1 MAQGASITVSKRHD
15 IEDHIRTLGEISEI
29 MGAMNNLAVMEIH
42 KLTRLLSAQ
51 QRVVTSM
58 ETAAKDFLAFY
69 PEALPRDR
77 GGTPLYLV
85 IGSERGF
92 CGDYNARVLAGF
104 ERHLPTVNDKEPM
117 VVAVGRKLSSRMAG
131 DPRLVA
137 AIDGP
142 TVSEEIQG
150 VLVALMQRIQELR
163 RGQQDNRTLVITV
176 VHRGAGPDGITIQ
189 PLRPF
194 ETVPRVETCGATDPL
209 LTLPPRVFVAE
220 LVDLYL
226 FAILHEIF
234 YSALMAESR
243 ERLTH
248 LEGALHRLE
257 KETSELR
264 LRRNILRQEEITEEI
279 ELIMLSAEQLKSQ

>member
-1 MAQGASITVSKRHD
+1 MSKRH
-15 IEDHIRTLGEISEI
+15 ELEEHIHTLGEISEI
-29 MGAMNNLAVMEIH
+29 MSAMNNLAMMEVH

-58 ETAAKDFLAFY
+58 ETAAKDFLAFH
-69 PEALPRDR
+69 PEALPPDR
-77 GGTPLYLV
+77 GGIPLYLL

-92 CGDYNARVLAGF
+92 CGDYNGRLLSEL
-104 ERHLPTVNDKEPM
+104 ERHLRAVGEKEPA
-117 VVAVGRKLSSRMAG
+117 VVVVGRKLSGRMAG

-142 TVSEEIQG
+142 TVSEEIPR
-150 VLVALMQRIQELR
+150 VLVALMQRIHDLR
-163 RGQQDNRTLVITV
+163 SERQDSQTLVITAV
-176 VHRGAGPDGITIQ
+176 YRLAGTNDIRIQ

-194 ETVPRVETCGATDPL
+194 DRIPRVETGGATPPL
-209 LTLPPRVFVAE
+209 LTLPPLAFIAE

-226 FAILHEIF
+226 FALLHEIF

-248 LEGALHRLE
+248 LDGALQRLE

-264 LRRNILRQEEITEEI
+264 LKRNILRQEEITEEI

>member
-1 MAQGASITVSKRHD
+1 MAQGASIPVSKRHD
-15 IEDHIRTLGEISEI
+15 IEDHLRTLGEISEI

-51 QRVVTSM
+51 ERVVTSM
-58 ETAAKDFLAFY
+58 ETAAKDFLAFH
-69 PEALPRDR
+69 PEALPRDQ
-77 GGTPLYLV
+77 GGMPLYLV

-92 CGDYNARVLAGF
+92 CGDYNARLLDGF
-104 ERHLPTVNDKEPM
+104 ERHLHTVSDQEPV
-117 VVAVGRKLSSRMAG
+117 VVAVGRKLSGRMAG

-150 VLVALMQRIQELR
+150 VLIALMQRIQELR
-163 RGQQDNRTLVITV
+163 RGQKDNRTFVITV
-176 VHRGAGPDGITIQ
+176 VYCAAGAEGITIQ

-194 ETVPRVETCGATDPL
+194 DTVPRVETSGATAPL

-243 ERLTH
+243 ARLAH
-248 LEGALHRLE
+248 LESALQRLE

>member
-1 MAQGASITVSKRHD
+1 MSKRHEID
-15 IEDHIRTLGEISEI
+15 DHIRTLGEISEI
-29 MGAMNNLAVMEIH
+29 MSAMNNLAMMEIH

-51 QRVVTSM
+51 QRVVVSM
-58 ETAAKDFLAFY
+58 ETAARDFLAFH

-92 CGDYNARVLAGF
+92 CGDYNGRLLSEL
-104 ERHLPTVNDKEPM
+104 ERHLHTAGEKEPLM
-117 VVAVGRKLSSRMAG
+117 VVVGRKLSGRMAG

-142 TVSEEIQG
+142 TVSEEIPR
-150 VLVALMQRIQELR
+150 VLVEIIQRIHDLRQER
-163 RGQQDNRTLVITV
+163 QDSRTFVMTAV
-176 VHRGAGPDGITIQ
+176 YRVAGTDGITIQ

-194 ETVPRVETCGATDPL
+194 ETIPRVETGGSTAPL
-209 LTLPPRVFVAE
+209 LTLPPRVFIAE

-248 LEGALHRLE
+248 LDGALKRLE

>member
-1 MAQGASITVSKRHD
+1 MSKRHD
-15 IEDHIRTLGEISEI
+15 IEAHLRTLGEISEI

-58 ETAAKDFLAFY
+58 ETAAKDFLTFNPA
-69 PEALPRDR
+69 ALSLNQ
-77 GGTPLYLV
+77 GGAPLYLV

-92 CGDYNARVLAGF
+92 CGDYNARLLAEF
-104 ERHLPTVNDKEPM
+104 EQHLRTVSDKEPA
-117 VVAVGRKLSSRMAG
+117 VVAVGRRLSGRMAG

-137 AIDGP
+137 AVDGP

-150 VLVALMQRIQELR
+150 VLITLMQRIQELR
-163 RGQQDNRTLVITV
+163 RGPQDNRTLVITV
-176 VHRGAGPDGITIQ
+176 IYRAAGTEGVTIR

-194 ETVPRVETCGATDPL
+194 ETLLPVETSAAPAPL
-209 LTLPPRVFVAE
+209 LTLSPRVFIAE

-243 ERLTH
+243 ARLAH
-248 LEGALHRLE
+248 LESAMQRLE
-257 KETSELR
+257 RDQTD
-264 LRRNILRQEEITEEI
+264 LRRRRNMLRQEEITEEI
-279 ELIMLSAEQLKSQ
+279 EVLMLSSLATHRPQ

>member
-1 MAQGASITVSKRHD
+1 MAQGASIPVSKRHD

-29 MGAMNNLAVMEIH
+29 MGAMKNLAVMEIH

-58 ETAAKDFLAFY
+58 ETAAKDFLAFH

-77 GGTPLYLV
+77 GGAPVYLV

-92 CGDYNARVLAGF
+92 CGDYNARLLAGF
-104 ERHLPTVNDKEPM
+104 ERHLRTVSDKTP
-117 VVAVGRKLSSRMAG
+117 VVIAVGRKLSGRMTG

-142 TVSEEIQG
+142 TVGEEIRI

-163 RGQQDNRTLVITV
+163 REQQDNRTLVITAV
-176 VHRGAGPDGITIQ
+176 YRAAGTDGITIQ

-194 ETVPRVETCGATDPL
+194 ETVPRIETSVATAPL
-209 LTLPPRVFVAE
+209 LTLPPRVFIAE
-220 LVDLYL
+220 LIDLYL
-226 FAILHEIF
+226 FAMLHEIF

-248 LEGALHRLE
+248 LEGALQRLE

-264 LRRNILRQEEITEEI
+264 LKRNILRQEEITEEI

>member
-1 MAQGASITVSKRHD
+1 MAQGASIPVSKRHD

-69 PEALPRDR
+69 PEALPPDQ

-85 IGSERGF
+85 IGSARGF
-92 CGDYNARVLAGF
+92 CGDYNARLLAEF
-104 ERHLPTVNDKEPM
+104 ERHLRKVSDKEP
-117 VVAVGRKLSSRMAG
+117 VVIAVGRKLSGRMAG

-142 TVSEEIQG
+142 TVSEEIQS
-150 VLVALMQRIQELR
+150 VLVALMQRIQGLR
-163 RGQQDNRTLVITV
+163 REQQDNRTLVITAV
-176 VHRGAGPDGITIQ
+176 YRAAGTDGITIQ

-194 ETVPRVETCGATDPL
+194 ETVPRVEMSGATAPL
-209 LTLPPRVFVAE
+209 LTLPPRIFVAE
-220 LVDLYL
+220 LVDLY
-226 FAILHEIF
+226 
-234 YSALMAESR
+234 
-243 ERLTH
+243 
-248 LEGALHRLE
+248 
-257 KETSELR
+257 
-264 LRRNILRQEEITEEI
+264 
-279 ELIMLSAEQLKSQ
+279 

>member
-1 MAQGASITVSKRHD
+1 MSKRHEID
-15 IEDHIRTLGEISEI
+15 DHIRTLGEISEI
-29 MGAMNNLAVMEIH
+29 MSAMNNLAMMEIH

-51 QRVVTSM
+51 QRVVASM
-58 ETAAKDFLAFY
+58 ETAARDFLAFH

-92 CGDYNARVLAGF
+92 CGDYNGRLLSEL
-104 ERHLPTVNDKEPM
+104 ERHLRTVGEKEPLM
-117 VVAVGRKLSSRMAG
+117 VVVGRKLSGRMAG

-142 TVSEEIQG
+142 TVSEEIPR
-150 VLVALMQRIQELR
+150 VLVEIMQRIHDLR
-163 RGQQDNRTLVITV
+163 RERQDSRTFVMTAV
-176 VHRGAGPDGITIQ
+176 YRVAGTDGITIQ

-194 ETVPRVETCGATDPL
+194 ETIPRVETGGATAPL
-209 LTLPPRVFVAE
+209 LTLPPRVFIAE

-248 LEGALHRLE
+248 LDGALKRLE

>member
-1 MAQGASITVSKRHD
+1 MSKRHE

-29 MGAMNNLAVMEIH
+29 MSAMNNLAMMEIH

-58 ETAAKDFLAFY
+58 ETAAKDFLAFH

-77 GGTPLYLV
+77 GGIPLYLV

-92 CGDYNARVLAGF
+92 CGDYNGRLLSEL
-104 ERHLPTVNDKEPM
+104 ERHLRTVGEKEP
-117 VVAVGRKLSSRMAG
+117 VVVVVGRKLSGRMAG

-142 TVSEEIQG
+142 TVSEEIPR
-150 VLVALMQRIQELR
+150 VLVALMQRIHDVR
-163 RGQQDNRTLVITV
+163 REQQDSRTLVITAV
-176 VHRGAGPDGITIQ
+176 YRVAGTNDITIQ

-194 ETVPRVETCGATDPL
+194 ETIPRVETGGATPPL
-209 LTLPPRVFVAE
+209 LTLPPRAFIAE

-226 FAILHEIF
+226 FAVLHKIF

-248 LEGALHRLE
+248 LDGALQRLD

>member
-1 MAQGASITVSKRHD
+1 
-15 IEDHIRTLGEISEI
+15 
-29 MGAMNNLAVMEIH
+29 
-42 KLTRLLSAQ
+42 
-51 QRVVTSM
+51 
-58 ETAAKDFLAFY
+58 
-69 PEALPRDR
+69 
-77 GGTPLYLV
+77 
-85 IGSERGF
+85 
-92 CGDYNARVLAGF
+92 
-104 ERHLPTVNDKEPM
+104 
-117 VVAVGRKLSSRMAG
+117 MAG

-142 TVSEEIQG
+142 TVSEEIPR
-150 VLVALMQRIQELR
+150 VLVALMQRIHDVR
-163 RGQQDNRTLVITV
+163 REQQDSRTLVITAV
-176 VHRGAGPDGITIQ
+176 YRVAGTNDITIQ

-194 ETVPRVETCGATDPL
+194 ETIPRVETGGATPPL
-209 LTLPPRVFVAE
+209 LTLPPRAFIAE

-226 FAILHEIF
+226 FAVLHEIF

-248 LEGALHRLE
+248 LDGALQRLD

>member
-1 MAQGASITVSKRHD
+1 MSKRHEID
-15 IEDHIRTLGEISEI
+15 DHIRTLGEISEI
-29 MGAMNNLAVMEIH
+29 MSAMNNLAMMEIH

-51 QRVVTSM
+51 QRVVASM
-58 ETAAKDFLAFY
+58 ETAARDFLAFH

-92 CGDYNARVLAGF
+92 CGDYNGRLLSEL
-104 ERHLPTVNDKEPM
+104 ERHLHTAGEKEPLM
-117 VVAVGRKLSSRMAG
+117 VVVGRKLSGRMAG

-142 TVSEEIQG
+142 TVSEEIPR
-150 VLVALMQRIQELR
+150 VLVEIIQRIHDLRQER
-163 RGQQDNRTLVITV
+163 QDSRTFVMTAV
-176 VHRGAGPDGITIQ
+176 YRVAGTDGITIQ

-194 ETVPRVETCGATDPL
+194 ETIPRVETGGATAPL
-209 LTLPPRVFVAE
+209 LTLPPRVFIAE

-248 LEGALHRLE
+248 LDGALKRLE

>member
-1 MAQGASITVSKRHD
+1 MSKRHD
-15 IEDHIRTLGEISEI
+15 IEDHLRTLGEISEI
-29 MGAMNNLAVMEIH
+29 MGAMKNLAVMEIH

-51 QRVVTSM
+51 ERVVTSM
-58 ETAAKDFLAFY
+58 EEAAKDFLTFY
-69 PEALPRDR
+69 PEALPRDQ
-77 GGTPLYLV
+77 GGMPLYLV

-92 CGDYNARVLAGF
+92 CGDYNARLLAEF
-104 ERHLPTVNDKEPM
+104 ERHHHTVSDQEPV
-117 VVAVGRKLSSRMAG
+117 VVAVGRKLSGRMAG

-150 VLVALMQRIQELR
+150 VLIALMQRIQELR
-163 RGQQDNRTLVITV
+163 RGQKDNRTFVITV
-176 VHRGAGPDGITIQ
+176 VYCAAGAEGITIQ

-194 ETVPRVETCGATDPL
+194 DTVPRVETSGATAPL
-209 LTLPPRVFVAE
+209 LTLSPRIFVAE

-243 ERLTH
+243 ARLAH
-248 LEGALHRLE
+248 LESALQRLE
-257 KETSELR
+257 RDETNL
-264 LRRNILRQEEITEEI
+264 LRRRNVLRQEEITEEI
-279 ELIMLSAEQLKSQ
+279 EVLMLSTLVTHRRQ